1 MVKTARKEEVLK
13 DEPKGDDAGEESG
26 ASETMK
32 NLLEEANRLLM
43 KSMALKEKDGD
54 DLRSERIT
62 AMQSQLD
69 ALRKMKALRLS
80 RITKEQTSYG
90 LLDSGATHPMR
101 GRKPGEDVAKHEKV
115 SVTLANGQQVEMRMT
130 DRGIMVVDQDQAEPI
145 IPMCCMVEKLGYT
158 VTWTQGGMK
167 LSHPSRDEIQVEMRH
182 GCPQMSKRTAMRIID
197 DLEKGRH
204 VKTLQKVLNEE
215 EEILRGLTE
224 AHPVLRRLPREV
236 RDQLVVAPSE
246 TLRGLPGCNR
256 SRRKLLSEQGFVAH
270 LYAGESDGYTLTRAL
285 QEVGGDRRRLVEIDI
300 LRQEP
305 GRESHDMTL
314 DHGPYPALLRAAID
328 GSLKGLVMGPNC
340 RTRSVLRGPLMSLV
354 MVVVR

>member
-1 MVKTARKEEVLK
+1 
-13 DEPKGDDAGEESG
+13 
-26 ASETMK
+26 
-32 NLLEEANRLLM
+32 
-43 KSMALKEKDGD
+43 
-54 DLRSERIT
+54 
-62 AMQSQLD
+62 
-69 ALRKMKALRLS
+69 
-80 RITKEQTSYG
+80 
-90 LLDSGATHPMR
+90 
-101 GRKPGEDVAKHEKV
+101 
-115 SVTLANGQQVEMRMT
+115 MT

-182 GCPQMSKRTAMRIID
+182 GCPQMPKRTAMRIID

-236 RDQLVVAPSE
+236 RDRLVVAPSE

-328 GSLKGLVMGPNC
+328 GSLKGLVMEPNC
-340 RTRSVLRGPLMSLV
+340 RTRSVLRHYPLDVPGGGPRPLRSWDEPWGTGRNTEAEQRKVVEDDVLMWRGFMLYIVGEELRRAMGRTDVPGMSFGV
-354 MVVVR
+354 EEPADPTHYMKEVVT